1 MSKGFE
7 KAYES
12 MGLAEGPANGHRPS
26 ETPNPLLVGR
36 VPLDGILRDGAPPP
50 DEHEKGLLIR
60 GAVHHVYGP
69 SAQGKSWVTLWLV
82 ARALRRG
89 ETVCYFDSENGKRIT
104 AERLGELGV
113 TPEEAAN
120 LHYWPD
126 GGDLTLDPTSKHHYR
141 EVLEVL
147 KPDLILFD
155 ALIYFLTNA
164 GLGENDPD
172 GIVAWSLAFTRTARD
187 MGITTIL
194 VDHTGHDESR
204 ARGSSRKRQEMDVQ
218 WSVKATQ
225 PFDRNT
231 VGEITLRREKDRE
244 SWLPEVL
251 KFSAGGTE
259 DGFLMQPSAGTIED
273 AAHGEGLTPS
283 AYKALRVLRERP
295 GLTYNEWKN
304 LAAENGVPNG
314 SFGRVVRERLKPH
327 PARVYPKEN
336 LYYPTE
342 GPGSSDTDLDTAENP
357 PQPPTPQPG
366 DTDLDTDES
375 RIDNRNDT
383 ERYHRDT
390 EPGITDTCVERGAR
404 YHGITPLIG
413 GVPDTEP
420 HHRYRT
426 PEPPDG
432 GNDDERDRV
441 ALEALRKGNGPRE
454 TLEGCETNDTFEQVI
469 RSVMSYAGCPGDEP
483 DDWEASVIRAV
494 GIVSRKG
501 VEA

>member
-1 MSKGFE
+1 MRGGEESFRN
-7 KAYES
+7 AYQS
-12 MGLAEGPANGHRPS
+12 LGLGEPSPNGHKKP
-26 ETPNPLLVGR
+26 EAGINPLLAGR
-36 VPLDGILRDGAPPP
+36 VLLDGILRDGAPPP

-60 GAVHHVYGP
+60 GAVHHLYGP

-104 AERLGELGV
+104 VERLGELGV
-113 TPEEAAN
+113 TPEEVAN

-126 GGDLTLDPTSKHHYR
+126 GGDLTLDPASRHNYR

-164 GLGENDPD
+164 GVGENDPD
-172 GIVAWSLAFTRTARD
+172 GIVAWSLAFTRTARE

-259 DGFLMQPSAGTIED
+259 DGFLIQPSVGTIED
-273 AAHGEGLTPS
+273 VAHGEGLTPS
-283 AYKALRVLRERP
+283 AFRALQVLRERP
-295 GLTYNEWKN
+295 GLTYNEWRT
-304 LAAENGVPNG
+304 LAAENGVPKG
-314 SFGRVVRERLKPH
+314 SFGRVVRERLKAH
-327 PARVYPKEN
+327 PAHVYLKESR
-336 LYYPTE
+336 YYPTE
-342 GPGSSDTDLDTAENP
+342 GPGSSDTGSDTAENP
-357 PQPPTPQPG
+357 PEPPATQPD
-366 DTDLDTDES
+366 DTYRDTGES
-375 RIDNRNDT
+375 RIDNGNNP
-383 ERYHRDT
+383 ERYHEYHET
-390 EPGITDTCVERGAR
+390 GISDTCVERGGR

-432 GNDDERDRV
+432 GNDE
-441 ALEALRKGNGPRE
+441 
-454 TLEGCETNDTFEQVI
+454 
-469 RSVMSYAGCPGDEP
+469 
-483 DDWEASVIRAV
+483 DDWEPSVMHAADILGR
-494 GIVSRKG
+494 GDD
-501 VEA
+501 VEYF